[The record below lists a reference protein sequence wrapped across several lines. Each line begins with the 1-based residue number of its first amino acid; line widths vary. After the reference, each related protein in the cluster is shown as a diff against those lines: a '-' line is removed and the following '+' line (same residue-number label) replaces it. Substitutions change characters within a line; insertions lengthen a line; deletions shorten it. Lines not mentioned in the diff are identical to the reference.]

1 MQPNSETLADAPLGA
16 TLRITAIHNQGA
28 ERRRIYDL
36 GLTPGTLVHVETRSP
51 LGDPTAYRV
60 RDALIALRSEQARQ
74 IAVVRVPDTTGGPQ
88 Q

>member
-1 MQPNSETLADAPLGA
+1 MQKTIETLADAPLGA

-36 GLTPGTLVHVETRSP
+36 GLTPGTLVQVESRSP

-74 IAVVRVPDTTGGPQ
+74 IAVVRVPDTTGGLQ